1 MKKPLVSICIPT
13 HNRLEFLKKS
23 LQSALD
29 QTYPNIEIVIS
40 DNSTNEDTKKY
51 ITSLKNKEIRYF
63 YDPKKST
70 SFLNVH
76 YPVTVARGDYIK
88 WLPDDDLI
96 YPDCVEKMV
105 NILDEY
111 PSVGVVMAPL
121 KIIDG
126 NDNPAIPY
134 FYFFRR
140 MKYLYKYKNKDTYVK
155 QSEAMNDYLT
165 NMYPCAVPTG
175 FMFRR
180 NLYQDPDP
188 KFQFIGDIDLC
199 MNFATKTDF
208 YYIDEFLSAWRYS
221 PSSETVAV
229 LHSKGSDSDVFYR
242 ITKKYLKFAE
252 SPQKA
257 FFFASK
263 RTTLNIIAGI
273 RSKNPKLIIET
284 IKTILYND
292 PYILNKLYLPFDIL
306 FEVLKSFIPYEKKR

>member
-23 LQSALD
+23 LQSALN

-40 DNSTNEDTKKY
+40 DNSSDKKTKEYVQSLTN
-51 ITSLKNKEIRYF
+51 NKIRYY
-63 YDPKKST
+63 YDPERST
-70 SFLNVH
+70 SFLNAH
-76 YPVTVARGDYIK
+76 YPVKIAKGEYIK
-88 WLPDDDLI
+88 WLPDDDILF
-96 YPDCVEKMV
+96 PKCVEKMV
-105 NILDEY
+105 DVLNKY

-121 KIIDG
+121 RIIDST
-126 NDNPAIPY
+126 DKPITPY
-134 FYFFRR
+134 FYFFRK
-140 MKYLYKYKNKDTYVK
+140 MEYLYKYKNKDTYVEQGK
-155 QSEAMNDYLT
+155 AMNDYLT
-165 NMYPCAVPTG
+165 NIYPCAVPTG
-175 FMFRR
+175 FMFRKE
-180 NLYQDPDP
+180 LYEDPDP

-221 PSSETVAV
+221 PSSETVSV
-229 LHSKGSDSDVFYR
+229 LHSKGSESDIFYR
-242 ITKKYLKFAE
+242 ITKKYLKYAK

-263 RTTLNIIAGI
+263 RTTLNIVAGL
-273 RSKNPKLIIET
+273 RSNNPKLIIET